1 MKEID
6 IRNIIEITAG
16 RILYRDE
23 QGNAAS
29 IELEPCAD
37 IFDRENHLAR
47 LSGALRCVGDRY
59 WTRFNGDR
67 VVYYELYTSGEH
79 TRLYLELKTN
89 FVKRLIEKVFGW
101 NFYTKEYSLFHSV
114 QKRLAAHGWTT
125 YDRT

>member
-6 IRNIIEITAG
+6 IRNIIEITDA

-29 IELEPCAD
+29 FELELCAD
-37 IFDRENHLAR
+37 NFDRENHLAR
-47 LSGALRCVGDRY
+47 LSDAVRCVGDRC
-59 WTRFNGDR
+59 WTRFNRER
-67 VVYYELYTSGEH
+67 VVYYELYTAGEH

-89 FVKRLIEKVFGW
+89 FGKRLIEKVFDW